1 MALPDI
7 ENGRYELR
15 GTLGSGS
22 MASVYRT
29 WDTELEMERAIKVLS
44 PVMAR
49 APKVRER
56 FRNEAKAM
64 ARLQNPNV
72 VAVFQT
78 GLAEDQPYIV
88 MELMDQGSAGDLLD
102 KKGPIKAKKAVKIM
116 VAILDGLAA
125 AHHIGIVHRDIKPE
139 NVLLAS
145 KGNAKLTDFGI
156 ARLTDSDSSLTR
168 TGMAM
173 GTFFFMPP
181 EQMENAKEAG
191 KPADIYACGA
201 TLFTLLTGIRKGKLY
216 DYGVDH
222 EAFEALPARLAAV
235 IVNACQPEPEDRF
248 ESAEEMATALRNV
261 FQLPPKKSQS
271 RIDDSTSVSGRP
283 APNRFARVIALLAA
297 GAAGAFTAWAAWTLF
312 LGT

>member
-29 WDTELEMERAIKVLS
+29 WDKELEMERAIKVLS
-44 PVMAR
+44 PAMAR

-88 MELMDQGSAGDLLD
+88 MELMDQGSAGDLLE

-125 AHHIGIVHRDIKPE
+125 AHQIGIVHRDIKPE

-145 KGNAKLTDFGI
+145 KGHAKLTDFGI
-156 ARLTDSDSSLTR
+156 ARLTDTDSSLTR

-173 GTFFFMPP
+173 GTFFFM
-181 EQMENAKEAG
+181 
-191 KPADIYACGA
+191 
-201 TLFTLLTGIRKGKLY
+201 LFTLLTGIRKGKLY

-261 FQLPPKKSQS
+261 FQLPPKKNQS
-271 RIDDSTSVSGRP
+271 RIDDSTSVSGSP